1 VNNNWYSTSVF
12 QSGSSTDLVVGSSF
26 VNVTVNGSPDTGNNG
41 VWLYQ
46 EGEDP
51 AVVGTPLARRSLTST
66 ETGSATFSLGE
77 GRYFFG
83 YRYNGVL
90 YYSPVVSLPA
100 ITEISVNLTQVRLLD
115 VLGSPLQ
122 DIRGVWFYQ
131 DGEDPAVVGAPLDR
145 RSLTNSSTG
154 IASFNLPSGDY
165 FFRTNVNNNWYSTSV
180 FQSGSS
186 TDLVVGSSFVNVTVN
201 GSPDTGNNGVWFY
214 QEGEDPAVV
223 GTPLARRSLTSTET
237 GSATFSLGEGRYFFG
252 YLYNGVSY
260 YSQSVRLPSVIELN
274 VNTIKIYVV
283 DGGGAPLP
291 GVIRVWF
298 WLEGEDP
305 DEVGPLLS
313 RRSIVDEDR
322 GFAEFNLAAGNYVF
336 GHYANGR
343 WYRTSLVP
351 SQRDTYLFVD

>member
-1 VNNNWYSTSVF
+1 LSDSN
-12 QSGSSTDLVVGSSF
+12 
-26 VNVTVNGSPDTGNNG
+26 TG
-41 VWLYQ
+41 VAL
-46 EGEDP
+46 
-51 AVVGTPLARRSLTST
+51 
-66 ETGSATFSLGE
+66 
-77 GRYFFG
+77 
-83 YRYNGVL
+83 
-90 YYSPVVSLPA
+90 
-100 ITEISVNLTQVRLLD
+100 
-115 VLGSPLQ
+115 
-122 DIRGVWFYQ
+122 
-131 DGEDPAVVGAPLDR
+131 
-145 RSLTNSSTG
+145 
-154 IASFNLPSGDY
+154 FNLPYGKYIFGHLISGVWY
-165 FFRTNVNNNWYSTSV
+165 YTPTVMSRTVTN
-180 FQSGSS
+180 
-186 TDLVVGSSFVNVTVN
+186 LLAGSSFVNVTVN